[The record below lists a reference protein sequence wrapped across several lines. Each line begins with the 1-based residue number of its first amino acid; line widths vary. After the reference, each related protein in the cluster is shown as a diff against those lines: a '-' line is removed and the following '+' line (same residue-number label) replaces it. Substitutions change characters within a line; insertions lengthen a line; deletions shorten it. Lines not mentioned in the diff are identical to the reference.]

1 MQLTDEVVKSV
12 CTAFV
17 RWYKEKFNCAG
28 FTIAVGHDSR
38 ISANRI
44 KNAAV
49 SAFCSEGAL
58 VYDCGLCATPAMF
71 MAVVSDIKACASL
84 EITASH
90 HPYQK
95 NGLKFLRLTEGL
107 KDMKLRKY

>member
-1 MQLTDEVVKSV
+1 MPAKKNPSPAIATVM
-12 CTAFV
+12 TARLCV
-17 RWYKEKFNCAG
+17 AN
-28 FTIAVGHDSR
+28 
-38 ISANRI
+38 NRI